1 METPIQTKTSKSLW
15 YQSDSVKLNEHRVNE
30 KKGSANLNETVNS
43 NRIEAIKRKTKW
55 QNLQLPSQAKDFW
68 WSRTITR

>member
-30 KKGSANLNETVNS
+30 KKRFRKPEW
-43 NRIEAIKRKTKW
+43 NR
-55 QNLQLPSQAKDFW
+55 
-68 WSRTITR
+68 

>member
-30 KKGSANLNETVNS
+30 KK
-43 NRIEAIKRKTKW
+43 RFRK
-55 QNLQLPSQAKDFW
+55 PE
-68 WSRTITR
+68 